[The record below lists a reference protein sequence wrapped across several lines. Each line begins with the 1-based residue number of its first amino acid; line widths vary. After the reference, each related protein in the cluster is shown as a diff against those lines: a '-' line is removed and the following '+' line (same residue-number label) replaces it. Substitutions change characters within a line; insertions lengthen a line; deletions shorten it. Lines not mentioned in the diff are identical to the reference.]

1 MGRCA
6 ITKQQ
11 VSIVVFACLLLIL
24 FFILTKATSAQ
35 AEMGRLVT
43 VYDRGEQKSFVTKE
57 KTLGDALR
65 QEAIELDTHDLI
77 EPGLDEELVAP
88 EYKVNIYRARPVTVI
103 DGDVRIAVMSPYQT
117 PGGIVKDADITF
129 YNEDKATISQS
140 TNVLADG
147 AGLQLV
153 IDRATVL
160 QLDLYGKFIEARTQA
175 ATVGAMLQEKGVALG
190 AIDRVSLPLDTAITP
205 GMKVRVWREGKQTI
219 TLDEPLP
226 FGDEKVYD
234 ADRPLGY
241 RQITSIG
248 TPGVKAVTYEIEIK
262 DGQEVAR
269 KEIASVATK
278 QPVKQTLTI
287 GIKGLGSG
295 LTRNKGAIQ
304 FTDSR
309 GITHR
314 ETYYDLDMGVVMQSC
329 GQGGRYSVR
338 FDGAK
343 IDADGYI
350 IIAAN
355 YGRYPKCT
363 VVETSMGPGKV
374 YDTGGFALRH
384 PEGFDL
390 ATDWT
395 NGNGR

>member
-1 MGRCA
+1 MVRRTT
-6 ITKQQ
+6 TKQKLN
-11 VSIVVFACLLLIL
+11 IVVFACLLLVSYFMIAKVA
-24 FFILTKATSAQ
+24 FAQ
-35 AEMGRLVT
+35 GAAERLIT
-43 VYDRGEQKSFVTKE
+43 IYDRGEQKSFITKE
-57 KTLGDALR
+57 KTLVDALK
-65 QEAIELDTHDLI
+65 QEAIELDVHDLI
-77 EPGLDEELVAP
+77 EPELSEELVAP

-129 YNEDKATISQS
+129 YSEDKATISQS

-160 QLDLYGKFIEARTQA
+160 QLDLYGKAIEARTQA
-175 ATVGAMLQEKGVALG
+175 VTVGAMLQEKGVALG
-190 AIDRVSLPLDTAITP
+190 AIDRVSLPLDTAITS

-219 TLDEPLP
+219 TVDEPLP
-226 FGDEKVYD
+226 FSDEKVYD

-241 RQITSIG
+241 REVTSVG
-248 TPGVKAVTYEIEIK
+248 APGVKAVTYEVEIK

-287 GIKGLGSG
+287 GIKGLSSG

-395 NGNGR
+395 NSNGR